1 MTHTII
7 TINYNNNEG
16 LRKTLASVAAQTY
29 PHIQHIIVD
38 GGSTDGSVEIIRE
51 YADNQA
57 KGERLEVKGT
67 ENSKAEPLASTPSGV
82 PDKVRDFMGCSYTL
96 HLTPT
101 KHHVLWVSEKDKGIY
116 NAMNKGIE
124 IALGRRK
131 VNDDYT
137 SAPIANGQSP
147 IAQTDYCQFL
157 NSGDMLYAPDVT
169 ERMMKA
175 LIEKQQTQSE
185 RIGVIYGNMIKDMPR
200 GQKQLDRCN
209 GGEHVTLNM
218 FYRGCLNHS
227 PAYIH
232 KSLFEKYG
240 LYDETL
246 RICSDWKFYLQ
257 SLVLGGE
264 RVEYTD
270 IDMTLFDMTGI
281 SETQK
286 DLLNAERNQLLSE
299 LIPSG
304 ILRDYELYHFPI
316 EQCCRLKKYH
326 LWGVVSFIERVLF
339 KLEKWRII
347 K

>member
-1 MTHTII
+1 MIKLSII
-7 TINYNNNEG
+7 TINYNEAEG
-16 LRKTLASVAAQTY
+16 LRKTLASVATQTY

-38 GGSTDGSVEIIRE
+38 GGSTDQSLEVIRE
-51 YADNQA
+51 YESSLAFC
-57 KGERLEVKGT
+57 L
-67 ENSKAEPLASTPSGV
+67 SPLASNL
-82 PDKVRDFMGCSYTL
+82 K
-96 HLTPT
+96 
-101 KHHVLWVSEKDKGIY
+101 WISEKDTGIY

-124 IALGRRK
+124 IALGKRI
-131 VNDDYT
+131 VNDDHT
-137 SAPIANGQSP
+137 SSSIANSQSP
-147 IAQTDYCQFL
+147 IAQTEYLQFL
-157 NSGDMLYAPDVT
+157 NSGDMLFAADVT

-175 LIEKQQTQSE
+175 LIKKQQTLSE
-185 RIGVIYGNMIKDMPR
+185 RLGVIYGNMIKDMPH
-200 GQKQLDRCN
+200 GQRQLDRCN
-209 GGEHVTLNM
+209 GGEDVTLNM

-264 RVEYTD
+264 RVEYAD
-270 IDMTLFDMTGI
+270 IDMTLFDMNGI

-316 EQCCRLKKYH
+316 EQYRRLKRHH
-326 LWGVVSFIERVLF
+326 LWGVVYFIERLLF
-339 KLEKWRII
+339 KLEKWRIL

>member
-1 MTHTII
+1 MNMITLSII
-7 TINYNNNEG
+7 TINYNDAEG

-29 PHIQHIIVD
+29 PNIEHIIVD
-38 GGSTDGSVEIIRE
+38 GNSTDGSVEVIRQ
-51 YADNQA
+51 YVDNQA
-57 KGERLEVKGT
+57 IGESLEAKGT
-67 ENSKAEPLASTPSGV
+67 ENGGSDSENNPTPI
-82 PDKVRDFMGCSYTL
+82 YTTL
-96 HLTPT
+96 HNATPP
-101 KHHVLWVSEKDKGIY
+101 KHRVLWVSEPDKGIY

-124 IALGRRK
+124 IGLGRRK
-131 VNDDYT
+131 VKDNHT
-137 SAPIANGQSP
+137 SSPITYCQSP
-147 IAQTDYCQFL
+147 IVQTEYFQFL

-169 ERMMKA
+169 ERMVNA
-175 LIEKQQTQSE
+175 LIERQKTQSR
-185 RIGVIYGNMIKDMPR
+185 RIGVIYGNMIKDMPN
-200 GQKQLDRCN
+200 GTKQLDRCN
-209 GGEHVTLNM
+209 GGEDVTLNM

-240 LYDETL
+240 LYDESL

-264 RVEYTD
+264 KVVYED

-286 DLLNAERNQLLSE
+286 DLLNEERNRLLSE

-304 ILRDYELYHFPI
+304 ILHDYELYHFPI
-316 EQCCRLKKYH
+316 EQYRRLKKYH
-326 LWGVVSFIERVLF
+326 LWGVVYFIERVLF

>member
-1 MTHTII
+1 MQLFII
-7 TINYNNNEG
+7 TINYKNAEG
-16 LRKTLASVAAQTY
+16 LRKTLASVTRQTY
-29 PHIQHIIVD
+29 PNIQHIIID
-38 GGSTDGSVEIIRE
+38 GASTDGSVEIIRE
-51 YADNQA
+51 YADNQC
-57 KGERLEVKGT
+57 KVESVKSKGT
-67 ENSKAEPLASTPSGV
+67 EDSKSVNDNISTPI
-82 PDKVRDFMGCSYTL
+82 YANL
-96 HLTPT
+96 HDSTPP
-101 KHHVLWVSEKDKGIY
+101 KHCVLWVSEPDSGIY

-124 IALGRRK
+124 IALGRRL
-131 VNDDYT
+131 VNDNHT
-137 SAPIANGQSP
+137 SSLIASSP
-147 IAQTDYCQFL
+147 HHLIASNEYIQFL
-157 NSGDMLYAPDVT
+157 NSGDMLFAPNVT

-185 RIGVIYGNMIKDMPR
+185 GIGVIYGNMIKDMPH
-200 GQKQLDRCN
+200 GYKQLDRCN
-209 GGEHVTLNM
+209 GGEDVTLNM

-264 RVEYTD
+264 RVEYAD

-286 DLLNAERNQLLSE
+286 DLLNAERSRLLSE

-316 EQCCRLKKYH
+316 EQYRRLKKH
-326 LWGVVSFIERVLF
+326 RLWGLVYFIERVLF
-339 KLEKWRII
+339 KLEKWRIL